1 MLLLLTYSL
10 HLPSARLLAA
20 TVAEACAALNV
31 PADGWLEP
39 EDAAEAAAR
48 AVSAIRLP
56 AADDDDDQ
64 SALPPL
70 PPQGEFAFA
79 TDDHASRAATVEEA
93 AFGGCSRAQHTL
105 GLLTFGGVGGCE
117 EADLRGSAYWHAAAA
132 AQGNLD
138 ALATLGGCVR
148 RGAGVAQD
156 EAAGVALI
164 EAAAAAGSPC
174 GLCKLGVL
182 HDEGTLPGGSAHPTE
197 GARLFARAAE
207 GGGSALGLFHHG
219 WALVHGI
226 GAARDV
232 EAGMRAWR
240 AATDLAPD
248 DGAEEAAYHLYKEQR
263 QLPPPVRKLLRPDD
277 ALRLSAA
284 LEFEPAVKALRRRLS
299 PEAAERA
306 AERRRRRRDGG
317 ATKERFVR
325 NDKARAMTSSEA
337 RALVAMDDDL

>member
-1 MLLLLTYSL
+1 MLLLLSSL

-31 PADGWLEP
+31 PTDGWLEP
-39 EDAAEAAAR
+39 EDAAEAAVR

-56 AADDDDDQ
+56 AADDDGQ
-64 SALPPL
+64 TPLPPL
-70 PPQGEFAFA
+70 PPQGEFAFV
-79 TDDHASRAATVEEA
+79 TDDHANRAAAVEEA

-105 GLLTFGGVGGCE
+105 GLLTFGGVGGCD

-148 RGAGVAQD
+148 RGAGVARD

-164 EAAAAAGSPC
+164 QAAAAAGSPC

-182 HDEGTLPGGSAHPTE
+182 HDEGELPGEYAHPTE

-207 GGGSALGLFHHG
+207 GGSSALGLFHHG

-226 GAARDV
+226 GTARDF

-240 AATDLAPD
+240 AAADLAPD
-248 DGAEEAAYHLYKEQR
+248 DGAEEAAYHLFKERR
-263 QLPPPVRKLLRPDD
+263 QLPPPLRKELRPDE

-299 PEAAERA
+299 PEAAQRA
-306 AERRRRRRDGG
+306 SERRRRRREGT
-317 ATKERFVR
+317 AKKERFVR
-325 NDKARAMTSSEA
+325 NDKARAMTSREA
-337 RALVAMDDDL
+337 RGLLSMDDDF